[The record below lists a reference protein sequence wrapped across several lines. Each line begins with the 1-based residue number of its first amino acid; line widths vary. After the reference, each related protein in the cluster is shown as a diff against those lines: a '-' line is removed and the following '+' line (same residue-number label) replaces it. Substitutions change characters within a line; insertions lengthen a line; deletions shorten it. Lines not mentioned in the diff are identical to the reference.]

1 VISFCDGVVVVMH
14 ATRVPMEDGFDLNFM
29 VDRLIIELW
38 ICYQCVVPI
47 DPASGI
53 VSPVVT
59 VHQVT
64 KQICLYQVT

>member
-1 VISFCDGVVVVMH
+1 
-14 ATRVPMEDGFDLNFM
+14 MEDGFDLNFM